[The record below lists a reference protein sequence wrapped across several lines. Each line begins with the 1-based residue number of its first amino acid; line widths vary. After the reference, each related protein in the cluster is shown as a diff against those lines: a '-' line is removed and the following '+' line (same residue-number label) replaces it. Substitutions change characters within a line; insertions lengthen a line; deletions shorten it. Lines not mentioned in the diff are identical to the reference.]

1 MEEPV
6 RVIIEYSREE
16 LKRVL
21 TYRVENLNLS
31 PLEVETLLQTPEIE
45 VTNEAN
51 KSLYMPTRTL
61 LKLAIKKRV
70 GELREKSL

>member
-21 TYRVENLNLS
+21 TYGVENLNLS
-31 PLEVETLLQTPEIE
+31 PLEVETLLQTPEVE

-61 LKLAIKKRV
+61 LKLAIRKRV
-70 GELREKSL
+70 GELREKRL

>member
-21 TYRVENLNLS
+21 TYGVENLNLS
-31 PLEVETLLQTPEIE
+31 PLEVETLLQTPEVE

-61 LKLAIKKRV
+61 LKLAIRKRV